1 MALATQGPGADLREA
16 QLQGQ
21 KSKTLGRLWTA
32 LELLC
37 ALSHLPM
44 KTLNLGAQQDI
55 QSVYFFF

>member
-37 ALSHLPM
+37 ALSRLPM

-55 QSVYFFF
+55 QSV